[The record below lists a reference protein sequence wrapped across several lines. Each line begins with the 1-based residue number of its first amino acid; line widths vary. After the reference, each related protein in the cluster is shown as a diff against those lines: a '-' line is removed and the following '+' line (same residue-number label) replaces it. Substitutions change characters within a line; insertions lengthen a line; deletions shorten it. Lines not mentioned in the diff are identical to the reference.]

1 MLVQLIFYAF
11 RKTSVF
17 PSVSWVQMGL
27 PYKTRWIAYVSLS
40 SVRTLAF
47 LAMSGGWIKKKR
59 KQVQFSVIH
68 CSWHRSCMLFP
79 WQQCNRKAHIK
90 TNPCLQAFFHTWAR
104 STPHR
109 CARLCSNICT
119 HTCALLESFQF
130 YFPVFLGGEKSTITC
145 ESNVWNSESQ
155 LSTHCHSPHIFELS
169 SLSYIRP
176 HILIIPLTF
185 SSAFAPTL
193 HEESGETTLSGPTA
207 SIGGGI
213 ILWPCYIILHPSSG
227 QDSCLRVC

>member
-1 MLVQLIFYAF
+1 
-11 RKTSVF
+11 
-17 PSVSWVQMGL
+17 MGL

-47 LAMSGGWIKKKR
+47 LAKSGGWIKKKR

-90 TNPCLQAFFHTWAR
+90 TNPCLQAFFHTWAC

-130 YFPVFLGGEKSTITC
+130 YFPVFLGGRKAQLRVSLMC
-145 ESNVWNSESQ
+145 ETAKVNYQ
-155 LSTHCHSPHIFELS
+155 LIVILLTSLSSALWVTLDHIF
-169 SLSYIRP
+169 
-176 HILIIPLTF
+176 
-185 SSAFAPTL
+185 
-193 HEESGETTLSGPTA
+193 
-207 SIGGGI
+207 
-213 ILWPCYIILHPSSG
+213 W
-227 QDSCLRVC
+227 

>member
-130 YFPVFLGGEKSTITC
+130 YFPVFLGGEGRKAQLRVSLMC
-145 ESNVWNSESQ
+145 ETAKVNYQ
-155 LSTHCHSPHIFELS
+155 LIVILLTSLS
-169 SLSYIRP
+169 SALWV
-176 HILIIPLTF
+176 
-185 SSAFAPTL
+185 TL
-193 HEESGETTLSGPTA
+193 DP
-207 SIGGGI
+207 IF
-213 ILWPCYIILHPSSG
+213 W
-227 QDSCLRVC
+227 